1 MIKLGI
7 VKNVMDEE
15 TLQIVDLDDEIYE
28 IKSNTLSVDEIKER
42 LENDSSDIFVEY
54 DDETME
60 MVV

>member
-28 IKSNTLSVDEIKER
+28 IKSSTLSVDEIKER
-42 LENDSSDIFVEY
+42 LENDTDIFVEY

>member
-28 IKSNTLSVDEIKER
+28 IKSSTLSVDEIKER